1 MTYCT
6 LDQLTDRYG
15 APMLIDLT
23 DREDPPAGAIVVGV
37 VDRAL
42 ADADATIDGYL
53 KGRYQLPLTVTPPL
67 LADLAQ
73 VVTVYKLHRNA
84 VSEKIRQDY
93 EDAMRSLREIAN
105 GAIRL
110 DVAGVEPAASGAS
123 GVRVTDRA
131 RDLTPENM
139 KGFI

>member
-15 APMLIDLT
+15 EPMLVDLT
-23 DREDPPAGAIVVGV
+23 DRAAEPTNEIDTEVI
-37 VDRAL
+37 DRAL
-42 ADADATIDGYL
+42 ADADAVIDGYL
-53 KGRYQLPLTVTPPL
+53 KGRYLLPLASTPPL
-67 LADLAQ
+67 LCDLAQ
-73 VVTVYKLHRNA
+73 VIAVYKLHRNA
-84 VSEKIRQDY
+84 ASEKIRKDY
-93 EDAMRSLREIAN
+93 EDAMRSLREIAS

-110 DVAGVEPAASGAS
+110 DVAGIEPASSGTS
-123 GVRVTDRA
+123 GVRTSDRP